1 MEAPNISDEN
11 IQEKLSSYVHPTSGP
26 RIINSTRS
34 LLKSKK
40 TIFEEKQEPS
50 LADSKGCSS
59 STPPITMSFKCA
71 KNNQSQKIGNVS
83 SHERVVLNGRKPIAE
98 MFEKAQ
104 KACSSEDSAAN
115 NDKSSSFI
123 EVEKMQSSEIEMA
136 HDGIKET
143 VNSTTGDITSKSVK
157 KPIETFVFFDI
168 ESTGLKTTTYKP
180 RITELSFVAINHK
193 DFLHIRASHESSQ
206 ETLGNSSGTQNSTN
220 FNLPRVN
227 NKLTLCINPMKLIM
241 PDVSDIT
248 GLDNYN
254 LEGMKPFSADTIKL
268 IDKFLSNLP
277 QPACLVAHNGIRY
290 DFPILNAEIQ
300 KLEAQNSTLI
310 SECKTLLNM
319 PCVDSLTILRQI
331 CKEELDHSNRLMESE
346 NTSLATDEIPEIPNY
361 KNSNT
366 TEEIKI
372 HVEILEETQ
381 CPSVTSTPIK
391 SNDNTNYL
399 LPRTPVKEQDSIPFT
414 TPPMKK
420 NTIFDR
426 EGFMV
431 SVSENIPIASPSTP
445 DGSSILIKR
454 PKIESDFEKE
464 IVLTTRAPAKYSC
477 RDHKIEHIMSQTA
490 VELQEEAF
498 ITPDKPDQVNSGNP
512 PPPPRHSRGAKK
524 RVVTHTNLS
533 EVAKAR
539 KKLDFSTID
548 SSYED
553 KPPSFSLPKLYHH
566 WFGSEPEQSHGAET
580 DCLTLMKVCAFKGP
594 NFVKYANS
602 NATTLSKINKMW

>member
-1 MEAPNISDEN
+1 MEAPNTSDEN
-11 IQEKLSSYVHPTSGP
+11 NPAKLSGYVHPTSAP
-26 RIINSTRS
+26 RITNTTRS
-34 LLKSKK
+34 LLKSKL
-40 TIFEEKQEPS
+40 TIFEEKQESS
-50 LADSKGCSS
+50 LAGIKSCSS

-71 KNNQSQKIGNVS
+71 KNNQSEKNGKFS
-83 SHERVVLNGRKPIAE
+83 S
-98 MFEKAQ
+98 MFEKIARIEE
-104 KACSSEDSAAN
+104 KLPNLIAVDACLSEAYASDHS
-115 NDKSSSFI
+115 KSSSI
-123 EVEKMQSSEIEMA
+123 IDVEKISSSELEMV

-143 VNSTTGDITSKSVK
+143 VNATTGERAISSSVK
-157 KPIETFVFFDI
+157 EPIQTFVFFDI
-168 ESTGLKTTTYKP
+168 EATGLKTTTSKP

-193 DFLHIRASHESSQ
+193 DFLNFRVSHKSFIESQS
-206 ETLGNSSGTQNSTN
+206 NSSDTQNCTS
-220 FNLPRVN
+220 FNLPRVI

-241 PDVSDIT
+241 PNVSDIT

-254 LEGMKPFSADTIKL
+254 LECMKPFSVDTVKL
-268 IDKFLSNLP
+268 IDQFLTTLP

-290 DFPILNAEIQ
+290 DYPILNAEIQ
-300 KLEAQNSTLI
+300 KQTNENATLI
-310 SECKTLLNM
+310 SECKTLLNI
-319 PCVDSLTILRQI
+319 PCVDSLTALRQI
-331 CKEELDHSNRLMESE
+331 CKEELDISNRMMESE
-346 NTSLATDEIPEIPNY
+346 NTSLDIDEVPQMPDLKTSNATDEI
-361 KNSNT
+361 KA
-366 TEEIKI
+366 

-391 SNDNTNYL
+391 SNDDTNYL
-399 LPRTPVKEQDSIPFT
+399 LPRTPVKEQDSVPFT

-533 EVAKAR
+533 EVTKAR
-539 KKLDFSTID
+539 KKLDFSTME

-566 WFGSEPEQSHGAET
+566 WFGSEPEQSHGAES

-602 NATTLSKINKMW
+602 NATTLSTINKMW